1 MRLGIVAHLFQYYPD
16 HDDRWIWSIAGMIV
30 GKEEL
35 KCSEGNLLNPT
46 LSATNPTWATLEL
59 NLGLHGE
66 KLWWLT
72 AWSVVQPHFINPTK
86 IMSVENRNQKWG
98 LA

>member
-1 MRLGIVAHLFQYYPD
+1 M
-16 HDDRWIWSIAGMIV
+16 MV

-35 KCSEGNLLNPT
+35 KCSEENLLSTT

-66 KLWWLT
+66 KL
-72 AWSVVQPHFINPTK
+72 
-86 IMSVENRNQKWG
+86 
-98 LA
+98 